1 MIMRKK
7 IYIVPRVE
15 TNYLLMQ
22 DVMKVSNASDRE
34 FGPESAAPARRTDVF

>member
-15 TNYLLMQ
+15 TLYLLMQ
-22 DVMKVSNASDRE
+22 DVMKVSNPSDRE
-34 FGPESAAPARRTDVF
+34 FGPESAPARRTDVF